1 MTNENEQTKLVT
13 TTRGAAVCLGLAAS
27 AACKNLGAQWEA
39 VSSRIVTARIECRL
53 VPITIVA
60 VYAPINPSNGV
71 KHNIETCDEFYK
83 TPQATIDKTHKSDMI
98 MIMGDFNAR
107 VGVEQVNIVGGT
119 VGNHAIDKQNQNDRR
134 LVDFCL
140 FNSFIITNTFFPHK
154 AVHQGTWMH
163 PK

>member
-13 TTRGAAVCLGLAAS
+13 TTRVTLFGSWNVRSCYRVTKLELIVRQLKRYRIQVAALTETKIPDSGGAAVCLGLAAS

-107 VGVEQVNIVGGT
+107 VGVEQ
-119 VGNHAIDKQNQNDRR
+119 
-134 LVDFCL
+134 
-140 FNSFIITNTFFPHK
+140 
-154 AVHQGTWMH
+154 
-163 PK
+163 